1 MKAAVEHIAATG
13 PVQRGS
19 VAKAL
24 AWVADC
30 TPAASG
36 SVVMGTGIVSI
47 ALALNGQPALSDVL
61 LVLAA
66 VVWVALGLIL
76 TERALNRRRRLRQEA
91 RTPAALTGIA
101 GTAVLGSRLALLG
114 WSWAGVALL
123 LAALAMWLA
132 LLKPVVSHR
141 QTPTTGLSLMLTVST
156 ESLAVLCAALAA
168 QQHAAWL
175 TAPAVALFVLGLGLY
190 ALVVARFDFH
200 QLVAARGDHW
210 ITGGALAI
218 STLAAGTITHA
229 AKTLHEASTATGGFK
244 TASLVLW
251 ALSIAWLPAL
261 IAAEILRPR
270 LQYDLA
276 RWATVFPVGMYAAC
290 SFVVAEDAGAPAIES
305 FARVWAWAC
314 LVAWALVSAG
324 TIRHALR
331 SLARQVTATAGA
343 RPTSA
348 AFASRRRS

>member
-1 MKAAVEHIAATG
+1 MKAAVEHIAAAS
-13 PVQRGS
+13 PAQRGS
-19 VAKAL
+19 VKAL

-36 SVVMGTGIVSI
+36 SLVMGTGIVSI

-66 VVWVALGLIL
+66 IVWVALGLIL
-76 TERALNRRRRLRQEA
+76 IGRARHQRRRLRWEA
-91 RTPAALTGIA
+91 RTPAALTGVA

-114 WSWAGVALL
+114 WSWGGVALL
-123 LAALAMWLA
+123 LAALALWLA
-132 LLKPVVSHR
+132 LLRPVLSHR
-141 QTPTTGLSLMLTVST
+141 QIPTTGVSLMLTVST

-168 QQHAAWL
+168 QRHAAWL

-190 ALVVARFDFH
+190 ALVIARFDLH
-200 QLVAARGDHW
+200 QLAVGRGDHW

-229 AKTLHEASTATGGFK
+229 AKTLHAASTVTGGFK
-244 TASLVLW
+244 TASVVLW

-270 LQYDLA
+270 LEYDLT

-290 SFVVAEDAGAPAIES
+290 SFMVAEVAGAPAIRS
-305 FARVWAWAC
+305 FARVWAWAS
-314 LVAWALVSAG
+314 LVAWLLVSAG
-324 TIRHALR
+324 MIRHALR
-331 SLARQVTATAGA
+331 LLARHVTA
-343 RPTSA
+343 A
-348 AFASRRRS
+348 ADDRRGLRISPP